1 MKSLRVSLAF
11 AAALLAAPA
20 FAQDEGAAPQ
30 QAAPQAQKPM
40 QPNEVKE
47 FGDWTVRCYPVSSPS
62 PCEMIELRVA
72 KKSGQR
78 VLGFLL
84 AYVPARDSHVVQI
97 SVPLGVSLANGL
109 VINSDTY
116 KSPVLK
122 FRRCDQLGCY
132 VEAGM
137 GNDVVSQLG
146 RATKADATII
156 SVDGKRYNLVF
167 SLKGFNEAH
176 QSLVELTKA
185 KASSKAPAAP
195 AAPAQ
200 Q

>member
-1 MKSLRVSLAF
+1 MKSLRITLAF

-20 FAQDEGAAPQ
+20 FAQDDGAAP
-30 QAAPQAQKPM
+30 AAPQAQKSM

-47 FGDWTVRCYPVSSPS
+47 FGDWTVRCYPVNSPS

-72 KKSGQR
+72 KKTGQR
-78 VLGFLL
+78 ILGFLL
-84 AYVPARDSHVVQI
+84 AYVPARDAHVVQI
-97 SVPLGVSLANGL
+97 SVPLGVALANGL
-109 VINSDTY
+109 VIKSDTY
-116 KSPVLK
+116 TSPVLK

-132 VEAGM
+132 VEAAM

-146 RATKADATII
+146 KATKADVTIV

-167 SLKGFNEAH
+167 SLKGFTEAH

-185 KASSKAPAAP
+185 KASGKAPAAP
-195 AAPAQ
+195 AEAAKP
-200 Q
+200 

>member
-11 AAALLAAPA
+11 AAALLTAPALAQDQAAPA
-20 FAQDEGAAPQ
+20 Q
-30 QAAPQAQKPM
+30 QPAPQANKPV
-40 QPNEVKE
+40 QPSEVKE
-47 FGDWTVRCYPVSSPS
+47 FGDWTVRCYPVTSPS

-78 VLGFLL
+78 ILGFLI

-97 SVPLGVSLANGL
+97 SVPLGVALANGL
-109 VINSDTY
+109 MIDSDTY

-132 VEAGM
+132 VEAAM
-137 GNDVVSQLG
+137 GNDVVGTLG
-146 RATKADATII
+146 RASKAQVVVV

-167 SLKGFNEAH
+167 SLNGFAQAH
-176 QSLVELTKA
+176 QALVDLTKA
-185 KASSKAPAAP
+185 KASGKAAAP
-195 AAPAQ
+195 AAAPAP
-200 Q
+200 